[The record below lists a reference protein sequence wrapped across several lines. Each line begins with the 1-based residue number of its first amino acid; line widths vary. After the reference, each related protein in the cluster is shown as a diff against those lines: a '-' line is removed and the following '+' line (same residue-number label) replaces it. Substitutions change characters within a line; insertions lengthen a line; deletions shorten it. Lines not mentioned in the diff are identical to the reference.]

1 MHNQR
6 YPKND
11 NSHPLIM
18 DNNYKLVAD
27 MIKKDLFG
35 VLLKAKLICNTE
47 IAVLTLF
54 DNSQNFVQTYFH
66 DVDGNVSIDK
76 VFFDY
81 VFDVNGTLE
90 IPDVS
95 TEPQSQR
102 NSVIFQNFGILYY
115 YEAPLI
121 GYDGKIIGFLS
132 VMDRRPNKLTDSQRT
147 LLSLLCIEVLNLL
160 QEKNQ
165 HLQLTSKLEYV
176 KSTLDMTS
184 QVARVGSWEYDLVDD
199 YIDWSE
205 MTKIIHGVPKDYR
218 PSIETAIEFYKDP
231 QHKMKI
237 AQAIN
242 CAISTGASWDLELEI
257 DTYQGTRLWVRALGK
272 AAFKKGKCVRLYGT
286 FQDID
291 KLKRSEAESIRSK
304 KMLED
309 VLNAT
314 TAVAIIATD
323 AEGVITLFNRGA
335 ENLLGY
341 KSEEVI
347 GKITPTL
354 FHSSREVRDR
364 AKELE
369 IEFGYPISE
378 FRVFVEIAERYG
390 YEQREWIY
398 IKKDFTQL
406 YVSLAV
412 TAMRDISGRII
423 GYLGIATDITKIVL
437 QREEL
442 EKAKK
447 LADQGSVAKSEF
459 LANMSHEIRTPLN
472 GIIGFT
478 DLMSRTK
485 LDDTQKEYLSIV
497 DQSANLLLSIINDI
511 LDFSKIEA
519 GKLELS
525 VEKNDLY
532 EMFAQVASLIDFQWK
547 AKKLDF
553 RVNLSESLPHY
564 VWVDSLR
571 LKQVLMNLLSN
582 AIKFT
587 EKGSVALHV
596 DVLSSDENSTT
607 LRFCVTDSGIGIKPD
622 KQQKIFEAF
631 SQEDASISKRFGGT
645 GLGLSISNQLLKMMD
660 SKLQLESEYGKGSK
674 FYFEIT
680 LRSLKGDVYEWK
692 LLESLHIMIVA
703 RRDAERA
710 NIALMLQMKKVNVS
724 LADNG
729 FEVLQLLTKGERYDA
744 IIIDNDLP
752 IMNGIDT
759 VKKIR
764 EKLLYRGVGQPVVL
778 MLSVLET
785 NPALIAESSNIIH
798 CINKPVKVDQLYSTL
813 VAALQLNEGSI
824 KYAEKETLILEGK
837 YKILIIEDNKF
848 SMLLTRTIVQN
859 VLPNAEIIEAVDGFA
874 GFELFKDNRPDL
886 VFMDIQMPEMN
897 GYELTELIRKNED
910 GRMHTPIIAL
920 TASNIKEEKE
930 RCISCGMD
938 DFAVKPFVKKT
949 VLELLRKW
957 LINDDNE

>member
-121 GYDGKIIGFLS
+121 GYDGKIVGFLS

-147 LLSLLCIEVLNLL
+147 LLSLLCIEVFNLL
-160 QEKNQ
+160 QEKNR

-218 PSIETAIEFYKDP
+218 PSIETAIEFYKVP

-237 AQAIN
+237 VQAIN

-291 KLKRSEAESIRSK
+291 KRKRSEAESIRSK

-412 TAMRDISGRII
+412 TAMRDISGQII

-497 DQSANLLLSIINDI
+497 DQSANLLLSIIN
-511 LDFSKIEA
+511 
-519 GKLELS
+519 
-525 VEKNDLY
+525 
-532 EMFAQVASLIDFQWK
+532 
-547 AKKLDF
+547 
-553 RVNLSESLPHY
+553 
-564 VWVDSLR
+564 
-571 LKQVLMNLLSN
+571 
-582 AIKFT
+582 
-587 EKGSVALHV
+587 
-596 DVLSSDENSTT
+596 
-607 LRFCVTDSGIGIKPD
+607 
-622 KQQKIFEAF
+622 
-631 SQEDASISKRFGGT
+631 
-645 GLGLSISNQLLKMMD
+645 
-660 SKLQLESEYGKGSK
+660 
-674 FYFEIT
+674 
-680 LRSLKGDVYEWK
+680 
-692 LLESLHIMIVA
+692 
-703 RRDAERA
+703 
-710 NIALMLQMKKVNVS
+710 
-724 LADNG
+724 
-729 FEVLQLLTKGERYDA
+729 
-744 IIIDNDLP
+744 
-752 IMNGIDT
+752 
-759 VKKIR
+759 
-764 EKLLYRGVGQPVVL
+764 
-778 MLSVLET
+778 
-785 NPALIAESSNIIH
+785 
-798 CINKPVKVDQLYSTL
+798 
-813 VAALQLNEGSI
+813 
-824 KYAEKETLILEGK
+824 
-837 YKILIIEDNKF
+837 
-848 SMLLTRTIVQN
+848 
-859 VLPNAEIIEAVDGFA
+859 
-874 GFELFKDNRPDL
+874 
-886 VFMDIQMPEMN
+886 
-897 GYELTELIRKNED
+897 
-910 GRMHTPIIAL
+910 
-920 TASNIKEEKE
+920 
-930 RCISCGMD
+930 
-938 DFAVKPFVKKT
+938 
-949 VLELLRKW
+949 
-957 LINDDNE
+957 

>member
-1 MHNQR
+1 MQNQR

-11 NSHPLIM
+11 NSDHLIL
-18 DNNYKLVAD
+18 DNDYKLVAD

-47 IAVLTLF
+47 MAVLTLF
-54 DNSQNFVQTYFH
+54 DNSQNFVRTYFH
-66 DVDGNVSIDK
+66 DVDGNISIDK
-76 VFFDY
+76 VFLDY
-81 VFDVNGTLE
+81 VFDDNGTLE
-90 IPDVS
+90 FPDLS
-95 TEPQSQR
+95 NELPSQR
-102 NSVIFQNFGILYY
+102 NSVIFQNFGILCY

-121 GYDGKIIGFLS
+121 NHEGKIVGFLS
-132 VMDRRPNKLTDSQRT
+132 VMDSSSNKLSDNQRT
-147 LLSLLCIEVLNLL
+147 LLSLLCTEVLGLL

-165 HLQLTSKLEYV
+165 HLQLTSKLEYA

-218 PSIETAIEFYKDP
+218 PTIKTAIEFYKDP
-231 QHKMKI
+231 QHRIKI
-237 AQAIN
+237 VQAIN
-242 CAISTGASWDLELEI
+242 SAIATGASWDLELEI
-257 DTYQGTRLWVRALGK
+257 DTYQGTSLWVRALGK
-272 AAFKKGKCVRLYGT
+272 ATFEKGKCVRLYGT

-291 KLKRSEAESIRSK
+291 KRKRSEAESIRSK
-304 KMLED
+304 KLLED

-323 AEGVITLFNRGA
+323 AEGLITLFNRGA

-341 KSEEVI
+341 KGNEVI

-354 FHSSREVRDR
+354 FHSSREVKDR

-369 IEFGYPISE
+369 SKFGYPISE
-378 FRVFVEIAERYG
+378 FRVFVEMAERYG
-390 YEQREWIY
+390 SEQREWTY
-398 IKKDFTQL
+398 IKKDFTRL

-485 LDDTQKEYLSIV
+485 LDDTQKEYVSIV

-525 VEKNDLY
+525 IEKNDLY
-532 EMFAQVASLIDFQWK
+532 EMFAQVTSLIDFQWK

-587 EKGSVALHV
+587 DKGSVELHV

-607 LRFCVTDSGIGIKPD
+607 LRFSVTDSGIGIKPE

-660 SKLQLESEYGKGSK
+660 SKLKLESEYGKGSQ

-680 LRSLKGDVYEWK
+680 LRSQRGDVYEWK
-692 LLESLHIMIVA
+692 LLESLKIMIVA
-703 RRDAERA
+703 RQDADRA
-710 NIALMLQMKKVNVS
+710 NIALMLHLKKVNVS

-729 FEVLQLLTKGERYDA
+729 FEVLQMLAKGERYDA

-759 VKKIR
+759 IKKIR
-764 EKLLYRGVGQPVVL
+764 EKLLYKGVGQPVVL

-785 NPALIAESSNIIH
+785 NPARIAESSHIIH

-813 VAALQLNEGSI
+813 VAALQQDEETI
-824 KYAEKETLILEGK
+824 KYAEKETAFLERK

-848 SMLLTRTIVQN
+848 NMLLTRTIVQN
-859 VLPNAEIIEAVDGFA
+859 VLPNVEIIEAVDGVM
-874 GFELFKDNRPDL
+874 GFELFKENRPDL

-897 GYELTELIRKNED
+897 GYELTGLIRKNEE
-910 GRMHTPIIAL
+910 GRIHTPIIAL
-920 TASNIKEEKE
+920 TASNIKDEKE

-938 DFAVKPFVKKT
+938 DFAVKPFVKET
-949 VLELLRKW
+949 LLELLRKW
-957 LINDDNE
+957 LINDSNN